1 MNSLA
6 IDTLPTIVEVQID
19 RDLLVVHLDDGR
31 ILSVPLSWYPR
42 LDHATEAERSHWEL
56 FADGRAVEWPDLDEQ
71 IGIDGLIAG
80 RRSQESADSLARWLE
95 ARRK

>member
-6 IDTLPTIVEVQID
+6 IDTLPSIVDVRIAHG
-19 RDLLVVHLDDGR
+19 RLVVDLEDGR

-42 LDHATEAERSHWEL
+42 LEHATDEERSRWEL
-56 FADGRAVEWPDLDEQ
+56 FADGKAIEWPKLDEH

-80 RRSQESADSLARWLE
+80 RRSQESDASVQRWLQK
-95 ARRK
+95 RGG